1 VANLEGFNANEVQP
15 NSFDLLPAGEYEA
28 VIVASELKPTSAG
41 TGKYLKLQLQILNGE
56 YQNRRLF
63 DNLNIDNPNAEA
75 VTIARGTL
83 SAICRSVGV
92 LTPHDSSELHN
103 KPLRIKV
110 KVQPARDG
118 FDEQNKIVAYKPRLT
133 GPGPMTAPVQTQ
145 QVAAD
150 TTGSP
155 W

>member
-1 VANLEGFNANEVQP
+1 MANLSGFNAADVPPTQ
-15 NSFDLLPAGEYEA
+15 FDVLPAGEYEA
-28 VIVASELKPTSAG
+28 VIVASELKPTQNG
-41 TGKYLKLQLQILNGE
+41 GGKYLKLELQILSGE
-56 YQNRRLF
+56 YQNRKLF
-63 DNLNIDNPNAEA
+63 DNLNIENKNAQA

-103 KPLRIKV
+103 KPMRIKV

-118 FDEQNKIVAYKPRLT
+118 YDESNKIVAYKPRQT
-133 GPGPMTAPVQTQ
+133 GPATVQSAAPVTALAN
-145 QVAAD
+145 AA
-150 TTGSP
+150 P

>member
-1 VANLEGFNANEVQP
+1 MADLSWFNANEVQP
-15 NSFDLLPAGEYEA
+15 TQFDVLPAGEYEA
-28 VIVASELKPTSAG
+28 VIVSSEMKATQAG
-41 TGKYLKLQLQILNGE
+41 TGRYLKLELQVLNGE
-56 YQNRRLF
+56 YQNRKIW
-63 DNLNIDNPNAEA
+63 DNLNIENPNAHA

-110 KVQPARDG
+110 KVSPARDG
-118 FDEQNKIVAYKPRLT
+118 FDESNKIAAYKPRLT
-133 GPGPMTAPVQTQ
+133 GPGPMAVAAPVPAMAGATE
-145 QVAAD
+145 
-150 TTGSP
+150 GSP